1 MLGIEPKGDGANS
14 VSLKFPNGSRII
26 GLPGSPATVRAF
38 SKLSMLMIVVREV
51 TAHEQLADGAGQHQI
66 W

>member
-1 MLGIEPKGDGANS
+1 
-14 VSLKFPNGSRII
+14 
-26 GLPGSPATVRAF
+26 
-38 SKLSMLMIVVREV
+38 MLMIVVREV